1 LREKKWAFIVNPVA
15 GQGYA
20 GKYASRVEDMITL
33 HNLDATVFF
42 TEHRGHATEI
52 TSHCAAEGYT
62 HIIAV
67 GGDGTINEAARGVL
81 GRDDITF
88 GVVSAG
94 TGNDFSPVVGFSE
107 HFTDADWEIFF
118 EEHTIKMDMGQ
129 CNENY
134 FLNGM
139 GLGFDAKVASE
150 NFDENGILKENG
162 NRNYYWH
169 IVKNLLFYKEK
180 TFQFEKNGEST
191 EEITFMK
198 TIGNGRRF
206 GGGFFLTPQAYAND
220 GLFDICLVE
229 PVNLFERFKLFSQVP
244 HGAHLGHK
252 KVKYFQTDRVTL
264 EFGKKVPHHLDGEL
278 YFADKFDVQI
288 LPGALNIMYNP
299 HGTHYFLK

>member
-1 LREKKWAFIVNPVA
+1 MSEKKWAFIVNPVA
-15 GQGYA
+15 GRGYA
-20 GKYASRVEDMITL
+20 GKYAAHVKEMITRY
-33 HNLDATVFF
+33 NLDATIHF
-42 TEHRGHATEI
+42 TERRGHATEL
-52 TSHCAAEGYT
+52 AASFAGDSYT
-62 HIIAV
+62 HVIAV
-67 GGDGTINEAARGVL
+67 GGDGTINEAACGVL
-81 GRDDITF
+81 NHPHITF

-94 TGNDFSPVVGFSE
+94 TGNDFSPVVGFSN
-107 HFTDADWEIFF
+107 HFTDDDWDILFQ
-118 EEHTIKMDMGQ
+118 EHTTKMDVGR

-180 TFQFEKNGEST
+180 TFQFEKNGESGNAM
-191 EEITFMK
+191 TFMQ

-206 GGGFFLTPQAYAND
+206 GGGFYLTPQALAND
-220 GLFDICLVE
+220 GLFDICMVE

-244 HGAHLGHK
+244 KGEHLGHK
-252 KVKYFQTDRVTL
+252 KVTYYQTDHVTL

-278 YFADKFDVQI
+278 YFAEAFDVRI
-288 LPGALNIMYNP
+288 LPGALNIIYNP
-299 HGTHYFLK
+299 HGTHYFQD